1 MTVNIKNTKLYDSEF
16 LNEQRSFLSD
26 KYIIEP
32 IKNNIGSKKINVIYA
47 PTGFGKTF
55 SMWMKLAPWWFNEGG
70 GQLFILVSPFLETLD
85 EEEIEDYIQE
95 SMLKEGIFPK
105 TYFNG
110 GKYSMSDVDYALSRG
125 KKVIMTFSDKTLVN
139 KLNDKQFTNL
149 LGKYGNKTM
158 TVRDEISYGMTS
170 DITNA
175 QKNTGWRY
183 QFYKAAYFKNF
194 VKLLKLGSEVFG
206 LTATPTRE
214 QLNDLKSVKAEY
226 QIINDMPEKD
236 EMVMYQKWWNSV
248 LPTDY
253 TPEDFDDITL
263 LKKEVMLGMDSLSVK
278 ERKIVNLFDEA
289 DYEDNNT
296 KLTMMIS
303 LQSAGKNPNR
313 FTIERFFD
321 MLNEFPDDFG
331 KRYEDKTFIVT
342 TSELGWKEYDFFG
355 NETGKGEKKGDGW
368 LREMKNP
375 KTPSRLL
382 IVLQKGQYGIN
393 IPTLSYGVSFRDS
406 KSDTGDTGETVRT
419 SSKQFLG
426 RFIRTNM
433 GDTEWMLFD
442 RLVKDFGIERGRE
455 YLQLKNTFDF
465 RAVDGPKNFWRDSLE
480 EYKEYGNS
488 WDEFSGF
495 FFQTK

>member
-1 MTVNIKNTKLYDSEF
+1 MTIEIKNKNLYDPKF
-16 LNEQRSFLSD
+16 LNDQRGYLSD
-26 KYIIEP
+26 KYIINP
-32 IKNNIGSKKINVIYA
+32 IKETIGNPKIKVIYA

-55 SMWMKLAPWWFNEGG
+55 AMWMKLAPWWFTEGG

-85 EEEIEDYIQE
+85 SQEIEDYIEE
-95 SMLKEGIFPK
+95 SLLENGIFPK
-105 TYFNG
+105 NYFNG
-110 GKYSMSDVDYALSRG
+110 SKYSISDVEYSLSRG

-139 KLNDKQFTNL
+139 KLTDKNFVSL
-149 LGKYGNKTM
+149 LEKYGNKTM

-170 DITNA
+170 NIKNA

-183 QFYKAAYFKNF
+183 QFYKAAYFQNF
-194 VKLLKLGSEVFG
+194 VKLLKLGSEVYG

-214 QLNDLKSVKAEY
+214 QLNELKTFNADYE
-226 QIINDMPEKD
+226 IINDMPEKE
-236 EMVMYQKWWNSV
+236 EMVMYQKWWNTV

-253 TPEDFDDITL
+253 TPEDFNDITL
-263 LKKEVMLGMDSLSVK
+263 LKKEVMLGMDSISVK

-289 DYEDNNT
+289 DYEENNT

-303 LQSAGKNPNR
+303 LQSQGKNPDR
-313 FTIERFFD
+313 FTIERFFE
-321 MLNEFPDDFG
+321 MLQEFPDDFG
-331 KRYEDKTFIVT
+331 KRYEGKTFIIT
-342 TSELGWKEYDFFG
+342 TSELGWKEYDFYG
-355 NETGKGEKKGDGW
+355 DETGRGEKKGDGW
-368 LREMKNP
+368 LREMKNQNS
-375 KTPSRLL
+375 PSRLL

-393 IPTLSYGVSFRDS
+393 IPSLSYGISFRDS
-406 KSDTGDTGETVRT
+406 KSDTGDTGETIRT

-433 GDTEWMLFD
+433 GKVEWKLFD
-442 RLVKDFGIERGRE
+442 KLVNDFGIERGRE

-488 WDEFSGF
+488 WDEFSNDF
-495 FFQTK
+495 FVKK